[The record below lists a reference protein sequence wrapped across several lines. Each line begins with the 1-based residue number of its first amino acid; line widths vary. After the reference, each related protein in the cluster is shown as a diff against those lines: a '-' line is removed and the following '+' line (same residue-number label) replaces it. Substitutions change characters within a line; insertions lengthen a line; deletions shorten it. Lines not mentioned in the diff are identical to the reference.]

1 MRLKM
6 DVDLLVN
13 ALNTMDFSDFPE
25 ITGFRK
31 TTKSLQEVPNSV
43 TVLCTETSRNFR
55 ANLLVNFISAFSK
68 LQIVS
73 QSKTMHNFY
82 VRARYTG
89 NGEILKFFIKPDPS
103 ITTTRTGLSGT
114 LFVKTNN
121 TVVYNNETYYEFNS
135 SKDLKDTVLKN
146 IKDLNLSETEEDFI
160 FDVFESDLD
169 SFRFE
174 HSRPIEALL
183 VPFGEVITA
192 LSFLEGISIL
202 PGLPSALASE
212 RCSVLF
218 PASSNNP
225 QSDFLVRYGDIVYPI
240 SSKTGKGHP
249 MAILPML
256 KKMDSLDIPRGKNF
270 KPLRDLKD
278 LLDSGLPSFGVFFF
292 YALDKDIIKALK
304 KLKMT
309 PEDFFK
315 ISKELSETVRKDFDI
330 DEALLEVKDVFEDKF
345 PRTKALSNFPVC
357 IPYLGVK
364 KFCSDVNDE
373 IKFFILSLMDTSL
386 FQARLNLNQIRKGRL
401 EVDIVQVSA
410 PSKITFGCPSGSNDF
425 KLSHGALGVSV

>member
-6 DVDLLVN
+6 DIDLLVN

-55 ANLLVNFISAFSK
+55 ANLLVDFVNAFSK
-68 LQIVS
+68 LEIVS

-82 VRARYTG
+82 VRARYIG

-160 FDVFESDLD
+160 VDVFESDLD

-192 LSFLEGISIL
+192 LSFLEGISSL
-202 PGLPSALASE
+202 PGVSVSE

-256 KKMDSLDIPRGKNF
+256 RKMDYSDIPNGKNF

-278 LLDSGLPSFGVFFF
+278 LLDSGLPSFGVFFY

-315 ISKELSETVRKDFDI
+315 VSKELSETVGNNL
-330 DEALLEVKDVFEDKF
+330 DEDGVLRVLEGVFEDKF
-345 PRTKALSNFPVC
+345 SRTKALSNFPVC

>member
-6 DVDLLVN
+6 DIDLLVN

-43 TVLCTETSRNFR
+43 TVLCTETSRNSR
-55 ANLLVNFISAFSK
+55 ANLLVDFVNAFSK
-68 LQIVS
+68 LEIVS

-82 VRARYTG
+82 VRARYIG
-89 NGEILKFFIKPDPS
+89 NGEDPS

-135 SKDLKDTVLKN
+135 PKDLKDTVLKN

-160 FDVFESDLD
+160 FDVFDSDLD

-192 LSFLEGISIL
+192 LFFLEGISSL
-202 PGLPSALASE
+202 PGVSVSE

-249 MAILPML
+249 MAIQCLERWIIQTFQM
-256 KKMDSLDIPRGKNF
+256 GK
-270 KPLRDLKD
+270 
-278 LLDSGLPSFGVFFF
+278 
-292 YALDKDIIKALK
+292 
-304 KLKMT
+304 
-309 PEDFFK
+309 
-315 ISKELSETVRKDFDI
+315 
-330 DEALLEVKDVFEDKF
+330 
-345 PRTKALSNFPVC
+345 
-357 IPYLGVK
+357 
-364 KFCSDVNDE
+364 
-373 IKFFILSLMDTSL
+373 ILSL
-386 FQARLNLNQIRKGRL
+386 
-401 EVDIVQVSA
+401 
-410 PSKITFGCPSGSNDF
+410 
-425 KLSHGALGVSV
+425 

>member
-6 DVDLLVN
+6 DIDLLVN

-55 ANLLVNFISAFSK
+55 ANLLVDFVNAFSK

-82 VRARYTG
+82 VRARYIG

-160 FDVFESDLD
+160 LDVFDSDLD

-174 HSRPIEALL
+174 PS
-183 VPFGEVITA
+183 
-192 LSFLEGISIL
+192 
-202 PGLPSALASE
+202 LPSVSVSE

-256 KKMDSLDIPRGKNF
+256 KKMDYSDIPNGKKF

-278 LLDSGLPSFGVFFF
+278 LLDSGLPSFGVFFY

-315 ISKELSETVRKDFDI
+315 VSKELSETVGNNL
-330 DEALLEVKDVFEDKF
+330 DEDGVLRGLKGVFEDKF
-345 PRTKALSNFPVC
+345 PKTKALSNFPIC

>member
-1 MRLKM
+1 M
-6 DVDLLVN
+6 DIDLLVN

-43 TVLCTETSRNFR
+43 TVLCSETSRNFR
-55 ANLLVNFISAFSK
+55 ANLLTDFINAFSK

-82 VRARYTG
+82 IRARYTG
-89 NGEILKFFIKPDPS
+89 NGDIIKFFIKPDPS
-103 ITTTRTGLSGT
+103 IMTTRTGLSGT

-146 IKDLNLSETEEDFI
+146 IKGLGLSETEEDFI
-160 FDVFESDLD
+160 YDVFESDLD

-192 LSFLEGISIL
+192 LSFLDGISKL
-202 PGLPSALASE
+202 PGISNVSE
-212 RCSVLF
+212 CSVLF

-256 KKMDSLDIPRGKNF
+256 KKMDFSNIPDGKKF

-278 LLDSGLPSFGVFFF
+278 LLDSGLPSFGVFFY
-292 YALDKDIIKALK
+292 YALDKDIIKSLK

-315 ISKELSETVRKDFDI
+315 ISKKLSETIKKDAEI
-330 DEALLEVKDVFEDKF
+330 DDDLLQLKDVFEDKF
-345 PRTKALSNFPVC
+345 PKTKALKNFPICV
-357 IPYLGVK
+357 PYLGVK

-386 FQARLNLNQIRKGRL
+386 FQARLNLGQIKKGRL
-401 EVDIVQVSA
+401 EVDIVQVSS
-410 PSKITFGCPSGSNDF
+410 PNKITFGCPSGSNDF